1 MYPTIG
7 VIPNVPE
14 TTEAI
19 KQIGPTLDSLKKA
32 SEAEEESK
40 QAAEQL

>member
-14 TTEAI
+14 TIEAI
-19 KQIGPTLDSLKKA
+19 KQVGPTLDLVEKA
-32 SEAEEESK
+32 SEAEEESIE
-40 QAAEQL
+40 AAEQL